1 MFVRGDVMPKFRT
14 ILLAMLPILAM
25 TAETAP
31 AGSQAPRCGAQVIDP
46 GLRAAFERFDRQ
58 QSRAAA
64 RICDFYLNSASR

>member
-1 MFVRGDVMPKFRT
+1 MFVRGDIMPKFRT

-31 AGSQAPRCGAQVIDP
+31 A

>member
-1 MFVRGDVMPKFRT
+1 MFVRGDIMPKLRT

-31 AGSQAPRCGAQVIDP
+31 AGSQTPRCGVQAIDP

-64 RICDFYLNSASR
+64 RICDLYLNSTGR